1 MADTMEIILLTTQL
15 SPMGDAY
22 RSLAWS
28 SLNMLTLGLVP
39 TWVENASEIPSHF
52 VDTEVEA

>member
-1 MADTMEIILLTTQL
+1 MEIILLTTQL